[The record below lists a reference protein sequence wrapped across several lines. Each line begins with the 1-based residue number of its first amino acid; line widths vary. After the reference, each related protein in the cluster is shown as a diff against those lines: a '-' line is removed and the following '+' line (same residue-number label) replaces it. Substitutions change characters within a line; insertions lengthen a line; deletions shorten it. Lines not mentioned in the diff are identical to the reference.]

1 MLKVVLDLFGL
12 IIVWLLG
19 AFLFGWLPM
28 MIEEKRGKV

>member
-1 MLKVVLDLFGL
+1 MLKVLIDLVGL
-12 IIVWLLG
+12 LIVWFAG